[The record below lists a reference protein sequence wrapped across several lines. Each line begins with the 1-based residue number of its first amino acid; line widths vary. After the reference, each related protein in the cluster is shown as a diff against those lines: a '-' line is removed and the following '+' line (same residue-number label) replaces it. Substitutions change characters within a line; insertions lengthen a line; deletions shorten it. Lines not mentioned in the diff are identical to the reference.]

1 MELAG
6 SLINDVASFLHVQEL
21 ETQADFPQEIDR
33 IKSLL
38 TEAEQYNTLR
48 SQLNAN
54 IAEVA
59 NNVKISIVKAE
70 DCRIL
75 KDMYNPSLYKLLGKC

>member
-6 SLINDVASFLHVQEL
+6 SLISDLAGFLHVAEL
-21 ETQADFPQEIDR
+21 ETQADFPQEIER
-33 IKSLL
+33 IKTLL

-70 DCRIL
+70 DARIL
-75 KDMYNPSLYKLLGKC
+75 RDMYVFVLVTGA